1 MNRPAGSLNKKY
13 VTVYYAKKLVS
24 IVSVSFEKKK
34 LKKKTNV
41 GKKKKLN
48 ITTTSFN
55 AVNVKSNSVEFG
67 RC

>member
-34 LKKKTNV
+34 LKKKPTLARKRN
-41 GKKKKLN
+41 
-48 ITTTSFN
+48 
-55 AVNVKSNSVEFG
+55 
-67 RC
+67 